1 LWAKAKF
8 MILRPGECDDDDDD
22 EEEEE
27 EEEEEEVW
35 SESALPS
42 SSWSHVSIMKRWS

>member
-1 LWAKAKF
+1 
-8 MILRPGECDDDDDD
+8 MILRPEECEA

-27 EEEEEEVW
+27 DVF

-42 SSWSHVSIMKRWS
+42 ASWSHVSIVNRWSQRKAVLH

>member
-1 LWAKAKF
+1 
-8 MILRPGECDDDDDD
+8 MILRPGEY
-22 EEEEE
+22 EEE

-42 SSWSHVSIMKRWS
+42 ASWSHVSIMNRWSQRKALLH